1 MMKITACLTR
11 KRKQRPMRFWL
22 NSKRAKA
29 QQTLLRG
36 KMESLARELATCRS
50 EQESREQRESAREE
64 EGNRLQTQ
72 LREKE
77 EENVALRA
85 KQSSLTMAM
94 TGLVEKVGYLGR

>member
-1 MMKITACLTR
+1 
-11 KRKQRPMRFWL
+11 
-22 NSKRAKA
+22 
-29 QQTLLRG
+29 
-36 KMESLARELATCRS
+36 MESLARELATCRS